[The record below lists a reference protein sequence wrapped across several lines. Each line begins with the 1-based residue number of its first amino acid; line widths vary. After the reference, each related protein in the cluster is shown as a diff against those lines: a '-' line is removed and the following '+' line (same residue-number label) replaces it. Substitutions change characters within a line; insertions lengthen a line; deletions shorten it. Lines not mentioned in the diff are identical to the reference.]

1 MIMSNHPENP
11 PGRFV
16 SVIIPAHNE
25 QEFISGCIAS
35 VLNCGHPREFL
46 EILVVDH
53 SSTDATKDLATRAG
67 ATVLQLKGGRI
78 GTVRNA
84 GLQAA
89 RGEFVAFVDGD
100 CLVPANWL
108 RSAILI
114 LESDS
119 RIGAVGGPCLSPNT
133 GSWVERSLAPCYV
146 RPGIVKPAKT
156 LATSSFIARATL
168 LKEIG
173 QFDESLISGEDDDIS
188 NRIRQRGLALAWAS
202 DCHIIHNGYPRTL
215 WEVVRK
221 EIWHG
226 SNHIE
231 VRSGL
236 DLTLALAILFLLTSA
251 GVLISLPIFIF
262 RPSITSLGALA
273 LNVLLQFTPP
283 LLYALKQLK
292 QSPRDWPLTLGF
304 LLVGYAYFL
313 GHSLGVLANIW
324 RRTSSMSRF
333 LSTLKNA

>member
-273 LNVLLQFTPP
+273 LNVLLEFTPP

>member
-1 MIMSNHPENP
+1 MIMRKLENP
-11 PGRFV
+11 PEHFV
-16 SVIIPAHNE
+16 SAIIPAHNE
-25 QEFISGCIAS
+25 QQFIAGCIAS
-35 VLNCGHPREFL
+35 VFNCGHSHGLL

-53 SSTDATKDLATRAG
+53 SSTDATKVLANRAG
-67 ATVLQLKGGRI
+67 ATVLQLTGGRI
-78 GTVRNA
+78 GAVRNM
-84 GLQAA
+84 GLRAA
-89 RGEFVAFVDGD
+89 KGEFVAFVDGD
-100 CLVPANWL
+100 CLVPATWL

-114 LESDS
+114 LKSDL

-173 QFDESLISGEDDDIS
+173 EFDESLISGEDDDIS
-188 NRIRQRGLALAWAS
+188 NRIRQRGLTLAWAS

-215 WEVVRK
+215 WEVVTK

-236 DLTLALAILFLLTSA
+236 DPTLALTILFLLTST
-251 GVLISLPIFIF
+251 GVLILLPIYIF
-262 RPSITSLGALA
+262 RPSMTSLNALA
-273 LNVLLQFTPP
+273 LNVLLQFMPP
-283 LLYALKQLK
+283 LLYASKQLK
-292 QSPRDWPLTLGF
+292 QSPRGWPLTLGF

-313 GHSLGVLANIW
+313 GHSFGVLANIW
-324 RRTSSMSRF
+324 RRASPKR
-333 LSTLKNA
+333 KHRR

>member
-1 MIMSNHPENP
+1 MSNRLESPPEP
-11 PGRFV
+11 SV
-16 SVIIPAHNE
+16 STIIPAHDE
-25 QEFISGCIAS
+25 QEFIAGCIAS
-35 VLNCGHPREFL
+35 VFDCGHPPELL

-53 SSTDATKDLATRAG
+53 SSTDATEAIAKSAG

-78 GTVRNA
+78 GTVRNT
-84 GLQAA
+84 GLRAA
-89 RGEFVAFVDGD
+89 KGEFVAFVDGD
-100 CLVPANWL
+100 CLAPATWL
-108 RSAILI
+108 SSAIRI

-119 RIGAVGGPCLSPNT
+119 SIGAVGGPCLSPIT
-133 GSWVERSLAPCYV
+133 GSWVERSLAPCHV
-146 RPGIVKPAKT
+146 RPGIVKQAKT
-156 LATSSFIARATL
+156 LATSSFITRATL

-173 QFDESLISGEDDDIS
+173 EFDESLISGEDDDIS
-188 NRIRQRGLALAWAS
+188 NRIRQRGLTLAWAS

-236 DLTLALAILFLLTSA
+236 DLTLALAILFLLSSA
-251 GVLISLPIFIF
+251 GIFLSLPIFIF
-262 RPSITSLGALA
+262 NPSITSLGAFA
-273 LNVLLQFTPP
+273 LNVLLQFTAP
-283 LLYALKQLK
+283 LLYTLKQLK
-292 QSPRDWPLTLGF
+292 QSPRDWALTLGF

-324 RRTSSMSRF
+324 RRTSSKRIHSR
-333 LSTLKNA
+333 

>member
-1 MIMSNHPENP
+1 MTMSNHPENL

-25 QEFISGCIAS
+25 QELIAGCIAS
-35 VLNCGHPREFL
+35 VFNCGHPRELL
-46 EILVVDH
+46 EILVIDH
-53 SSTDATKDLATRAG
+53 SSTDATKDLADRAG

-78 GTVRNA
+78 GTVRNT
-84 GLQAA
+84 GLRAA
-89 RGEFVAFVDGD
+89 RGEYVAFVDGD

-108 RSAILI
+108 RSAIRI

-146 RPGIVKPAKT
+146 RPGTVKPAKT
-156 LATSSFIARATL
+156 LATSSFIARTRL

-173 QFDESLISGEDDDIS
+173 EFDESLISGEDDDIS

-202 DCHIIHNGYPRTL
+202 DCQIIHNGFPRSL
-215 WEVVRK
+215 RDVARK

-236 DLTLALAILFLLTSA
+236 DLMLALAILFLLSSA

-262 RPSITSLGALA
+262 RPSITSLGALV
-273 LNVLLQFTPP
+273 LNVLLQFAPP

-292 QSPRDWPLTLGF
+292 QSPRDLPLALGF

-333 LSTLKNA
+333 LSTWKNA

>member
-1 MIMSNHPENP
+1 MSNHPENP
-11 PGRFV
+11 PGPSV

-35 VLNCGHPREFL
+35 VLNCRHPREFL
-46 EILVVDH
+46 EVLVVDH
-53 SSTDATKDLATRAG
+53 SSTDATGDLATCAG
-67 ATVLQLKGGRI
+67 ATVLILKGGRI
-78 GTVRNA
+78 GAVRNT
-84 GLQAA
+84 GLRAA

-133 GSWVERSLAPCYV
+133 ASWVERSLAPCYV

-188 NRIRQRGLALAWAS
+188 NRIGQRGLALAWAS

-251 GVLISLPIFIF
+251 GVLISLPIFLF

-273 LNVLLQFTPP
+273 LNVLLEFTPP

-292 QSPRDWPLTLGF
+292 QSPRDWPLTFGF

-313 GHSLGVLANIW
+313 GHSLGVLANIC

-333 LSTLKNA
+333 LST

>member
-1 MIMSNHPENP
+1 
-11 PGRFV
+11 
-16 SVIIPAHNE
+16 
-25 QEFISGCIAS
+25 
-35 VLNCGHPREFL
+35 
-46 EILVVDH
+46 
-53 SSTDATKDLATRAG
+53 
-67 ATVLQLKGGRI
+67 VLQLNGGRI
-78 GTVRNA
+78 GAVRNA
-84 GLQAA
+84 GLRAA

-100 CLVPANWL
+100 CLVAASWL

-119 RIGAVGGPCLSPNT
+119 RIGAVGGPCLSPNA
-133 GSWVERSLAPCYV
+133 GSWVERSLGPCYV

-168 LKEIG
+168 LRETG
-173 QFDESLISGEDDDIS
+173 EFDESLISGEDDDIS

-202 DCHIIHNGYPRTL
+202 DCYIIHNGYPRTL
-215 WEVVRK
+215 WDVLRK

-226 SNHIE
+226 SNHID

-236 DLTLALAILFLLTSA
+236 DLTLALTILFLLTSA

-292 QSPRDWPLTLGF
+292 QSPRGWPLSLGF

-313 GHSLGVLANIW
+313 GHGLGVLANIW
-324 RRTSSMSRF
+324 RRTSSTRKDSC
-333 LSTLKNA
+333 

>member
-1 MIMSNHPENP
+1 MSDHPENA
-11 PGRFV
+11 PGPFV
-16 SVIIPAHNE
+16 SAILPAHNE
-25 QEFISGCIAS
+25 QEFIAGCIAS
-35 VLNCGHPREFL
+35 IFNCGHPLRLL

-53 SSTDATKDLATRAG
+53 ASTDATKDLANRAG
-67 ATVLQLKGGRI
+67 ATVLELKGGRI
-78 GTVRNA
+78 GAVRNA
-84 GLQAA
+84 GLRAA
-89 RGEFVAFVDGD
+89 RGEYVAFVDGD
-100 CLVPANWL
+100 CLVPATWL

-114 LESDS
+114 LESDAS
-119 RIGAVGGPCLSPNT
+119 IGAVGGPCLSPNT

-156 LATSSFIARATL
+156 LATSSFIARAAL

-202 DCHIIHNGYPRTL
+202 NCHIIHNGYPRTL
-215 WEVVRK
+215 WEVVKK

-236 DLTLALAILFLLTSA
+236 DLTLALTMLFLLTSA
-251 GVLISLPIFIF
+251 GLLISLPVFIF
-262 RPSITSLGALA
+262 RPSMTSLGALT
-273 LNVLLQFTPP
+273 LNVLLQFAPP
-283 LLYALKQLK
+283 FLYALKQLK
-292 QSPRDWPLTLGF
+292 QSPRDWILTLGF

-324 RRTSSMSRF
+324 RRVSPKRRHSR
-333 LSTLKNA
+333 

>member
-11 PGRFV
+11 PGRSV

-35 VLNCGHPREFL
+35 VLNCGHPRGRL

-53 SSTDATKDLATRAG
+53 SSTDATKALANRAG

-78 GTVRNA
+78 GAVRNT

-108 RSAILI
+108 QSAILI

-119 RIGAVGGPCLSPNT
+119 SIGAVGGPCLSPKT
-133 GSWVERSLAPCYV
+133 GTWVERSLAPSHV

-156 LATSSFIARATL
+156 LATSSFIARTTL
-168 LKEIG
+168 LREIG
-173 QFDESLISGEDDDIS
+173 QFDESVISGEDDDIS
-188 NRIRQRGLALAWAS
+188 NRIRQRGLALAQSS
-202 DCHIIHNGYPRTL
+202 DCHIIHHGYPRTL

-236 DLTLALAILFLLTSA
+236 DITLALATLFLLTSV

-262 RPSITSLGALA
+262 KQSTTSLDALA
-273 LNVLLQFTPP
+273 LNALLQFTPP
-283 LLYALKQLK
+283 LLYAFKQLK
-292 QSPRDWPLTLGF
+292 QSPRDWPLALGF

-324 RRTSSMSRF
+324 RRVSSMSGF
-333 LSTLKNA
+333 LSTSKDA

>member
-1 MIMSNHPENP
+1 MSNHPENP

-16 SVIIPAHNE
+16 SAIIPAHNE
-25 QEFISGCIAS
+25 QEFIAACIAS
-35 VLNCGHPREFL
+35 VFKCGHPRGLL

-53 SSTDATKDLATRAG
+53 SSTDATKALADRAG

-78 GTVRNA
+78 GAVRNA
-84 GLQAA
+84 GLRAA
-89 RGEFVAFVDGD
+89 KGEFIAFVDGD
-100 CLVPANWL
+100 CLVPATWL
-108 RSAILI
+108 RSAIHI

-146 RPGIVKPAKT
+146 RPGIVKPAKA
-156 LATSSFIARATL
+156 LATSSFIARARL

-173 QFDESLISGEDDDIS
+173 QFDESLISGEDDDLS

-251 GVLISLPIFIF
+251 GILILLPIFIF
-262 RPSITSLGALA
+262 RPSITSLSALA
-273 LNVLLQFTPP
+273 LNVLLQFAPP
-283 LLYALKQLK
+283 LLYAFKQLK

-313 GHSLGVLANIW
+313 GHSLGVLTNIW
-324 RRTSSMSRF
+324 RRTSSTRKDSR
-333 LSTLKNA
+333 

>member
-1 MIMSNHPENP
+1 MSDHPENRP
-11 PGRFV
+11 EPFV

-25 QEFISGCIAS
+25 QEFITGCIAS
-35 VLNCGHPREFL
+35 VFNCGHPRGLL
-46 EILVVDH
+46 EIVVVDH
-53 SSTDATKDLATRAG
+53 SSTDATETLANRAG
-67 ATVLQLKGGRI
+67 ATVVQLTGGKI
-78 GTVRNA
+78 GRVRNT

-100 CLVPANWL
+100 CLVPTTWL
-108 RSAILI
+108 QSAIRI

-133 GSWVERSLAPCYV
+133 GSWVERSLAPCRA

-156 LATSSFIARATL
+156 LATSSFIARAAL
-168 LKEIG
+168 LKEMG
-173 QFDESLISGEDDDIS
+173 QFDESLNSGEDDDIS

-202 DCHIIHNGYPRTL
+202 DCHIVHNGFPRTL
-215 WEVVRK
+215 LEVLKK

-236 DLTLALAILFLLTSA
+236 DLTLALVMLFLFSSA
-251 GVLISLPIFIF
+251 AALISLSIFLI
-262 RPSITSLGALA
+262 RPSTASFSALA
-273 LNVLLQFTPP
+273 LSLLLHFTPP
-283 LLYALKQLK
+283 LLFALKQFK
-292 QSPRDWPLTLGF
+292 QSPRDWPLAPGF

-324 RRTSSMSRF
+324 RRSSMRKGSR
-333 LSTLKNA
+333 

>member
-1 MIMSNHPENP
+1 MIMNKQPENP
-11 PGRFV
+11 SEPFV
-16 SVIIPAHNE
+16 SAIIPAHNE
-25 QEFISGCIAS
+25 EEFIAGCIAS
-35 VLNCGHPREFL
+35 VFDCGHPRELL

-53 SSTDATKDLATRAG
+53 SSTDATEALASHAG

-78 GTVRNA
+78 GAVRNA

-100 CLVPANWL
+100 CLVPATWL
-108 RSAILI
+108 RSAILV

-119 RIGAVGGPCLSPNT
+119 RLGAVGGPCLSPNT
-133 GSWVERSLAPCYV
+133 GSWVERCLAPSYV
-146 RPGIVKPAKT
+146 RPGIIKPAKT
-156 LATSSFIARATL
+156 LATSSFITRATL
-168 LKEIG
+168 LREIG
-173 QFDESLISGEDDDIS
+173 EFDESLTSGEDDDIS
-188 NRIRQRGLALAWAS
+188 NRIRRRGLELAWAS

-215 WEVVRK
+215 CEVVSK

-226 SNHIE
+226 SSHIE

-236 DLTLALAILFLLTSA
+236 DLTLALAMLFLLTSA
-251 GVLISLPIFIF
+251 GLFISLPLLIF

-283 LLYALKQLK
+283 LLFALKQLK
-292 QSPRDWPLTLGF
+292 QSPRDWRLALGF

-313 GHSLGVLANIW
+313 GHSVGVLGNIW
-324 RRTSSMSRF
+324 RRTSSTR
-333 LSTLKNA
+333 KDPR

>member
-1 MIMSNHPENP
+1 MLMSNHPENP

-16 SVIIPAHNE
+16 SAIVPAHNE
-25 QEFISGCIAS
+25 QEFIAGCIAS
-35 VLNCGHPREFL
+35 VFDCGHPRGLL

-53 SSTDATKDLATRAG
+53 SSTDATKALADRAG

-78 GTVRNA
+78 GAVRNA
-84 GLQAA
+84 GLLAA

-108 RSAILI
+108 QSAIHI

-133 GSWVERSLAPCYV
+133 GSWVERSLAPCHV

-273 LNVLLQFTPP
+273 LNLLLQFTPP

-324 RRTSSMSRF
+324 RRTSSRRKGSP
-333 LSTLKNA
+333 

>member
-1 MIMSNHPENP
+1 MSNYPENL

-16 SVIIPAHNE
+16 SAIIPAHNE
-25 QEFISGCIAS
+25 QEFIAGCIAS
-35 VLNCGHPREFL
+35 VFNCRHPPGLL

-53 SSTDATKDLATRAG
+53 SSTDATKALANRAG

-78 GTVRNA
+78 GAVRNT
-84 GLQAA
+84 GLRAA

-188 NRIRQRGLALAWAS
+188 NRIRQRGFALVSAS

-215 WEVVRK
+215 REVVRK

-226 SNHIE
+226 SSHIE

-236 DLTLALAILFLLTSA
+236 DLTLALAMLFLLASA

-262 RPSITSLGALA
+262 RPSTTSLGALV

-283 LLYALKQLK
+283 LLFALKQLK
-292 QSPRDWPLTLGF
+292 QSPRDWPLALGF

-313 GHSLGVLANIW
+313 GHSLGVLANLW
-324 RRTSSMSRF
+324 RRTSS
-333 LSTLKNA
+333 TQKD

>member
-1 MIMSNHPENP
+1 MSSHLENP

-16 SVIIPAHNE
+16 SAIIPAHNE
-25 QEFISGCIAS
+25 QEFIASCIES
-35 VLNCGHPREFL
+35 VFNCGHPRELL

-53 SSTDATKDLATRAG
+53 SSTDATKALANRAG
-67 ATVLQLKGGRI
+67 ATVLQLMGGRI

-84 GLQAA
+84 GLRAA
-89 RGEFVAFVDGD
+89 KGDLVAFVDGD
-100 CLVPANWL
+100 CLVPATWL
-108 RSAILI
+108 SSAIRI

-119 RIGAVGGPCLSPNT
+119 SIGAVGGPCLSPNT
-133 GSWVERSLAPCYV
+133 GSWVERSLAPCHV
-146 RPGIVKPAKT
+146 RPGVVKPAKT
-156 LATSSFIARATL
+156 LATSSFIARTTL

-173 QFDESLISGEDDDIS
+173 EFDESLISGEDDDIS
-188 NRIRQRGLALAWAS
+188 NRIRQQGLALAWAS

-215 WEVVRK
+215 WEVVKK

-236 DLTLALAILFLLTSA
+236 DLTLALTILFLLTSA
-251 GVLISLPIFIF
+251 AVFISLPVFIF

-273 LNVLLQFTPP
+273 LNVLLQFAPP
-283 LLYALKQLK
+283 LLYALKQLR
-292 QSPRDWPLTLGF
+292 QSPRDWRLTLGF

-313 GHSLGVLANIW
+313 GHSVGVLANIW
-324 RRTSSMSRF
+324 RRTSSKRKRSR
-333 LSTLKNA
+333 